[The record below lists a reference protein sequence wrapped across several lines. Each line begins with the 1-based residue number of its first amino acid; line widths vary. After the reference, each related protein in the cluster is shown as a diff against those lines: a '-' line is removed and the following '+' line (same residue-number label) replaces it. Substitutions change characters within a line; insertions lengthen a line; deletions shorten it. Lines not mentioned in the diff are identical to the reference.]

1 MSANR
6 PIRIEASSHLGSAL
20 HSLSQVPKEEN
31 GRFSWESNKLDEGTF
46 ELIYSLKFKP
56 DIDDYVKDGALWHVL
71 NECARAKNF
80 STVYFLQRLRAY
92 VKAHLDKR
100 PNTLVAI
107 SQVNCTLH
115 AVMPQKLPS
124 IFGPVEFKQSLS
136 NSDLAILNALS
147 TYERDRLGLQDD
159 FVYMTSQVR
168 ATDDRSAVDAA
179 YRNIKYCL
187 GVLNLI
193 CHGYGVSKRFGFPN
207 APVGKFL
214 SAASIFTIDR
224 KRREL
229 GGYLSENHYP
239 AFFKRNFSV
248 WQKQESDAISKYAK
262 HYVAD
267 LRRIDFS
274 EKMVQ
279 AVILFQEGLEATH
292 IDVALLKLW
301 TGIELLCARETK
313 ETTDKVVERA
323 SSLFTNPAH
332 AAMRLDFIQQF
343 RNKIVHR
350 GDAGDHSLLCA
361 QWASVYLAAIIR
373 FFLFNRYK
381 MRRHSEILDFLS
393 TPLDA
398 VKLTETM
405 SLYRRRLNAVRQ
417 RSKA

>member
-1 MSANR
+1 MPASR
-6 PIRIEASSHLGSAL
+6 PIKIEASGHLGPAL
-20 HSLSQVPKEEN
+20 NALSQVPKEEN
-31 GRFSWESNKLDEGTF
+31 GRISWESNKLDEGTF

-56 DIDDYVKDGALWHVL
+56 SIDDHIKDGALWHVL

-80 STVYFLQRLRAY
+80 STGFFLQRLRAF
-92 VKAHLDKR
+92 VKAYLDKR

-107 SQVNCTLH
+107 SQANCTFGAAL
-115 AVMPQKLPS
+115 PKKLPS
-124 IFGPVEFKQSLS
+124 IFGAVEFRHSLS
-136 NSDLAILNALS
+136 KSDIAILNKLS
-147 TYERDRLGLQDD
+147 AHERDRLGLLDD
-159 FVYMTSQVR
+159 FVYLTSHVR
-168 ATDDRSAVDAA
+168 ATDDRSAIDAA

-207 APVGKFL
+207 APMGTFL

-224 KRREL
+224 KRRKL

-239 AFFKRNFSV
+239 VFFKRNFSV
-248 WQKQESDAISKYAK
+248 RQKQESDVISKYAK
-262 HYVAD
+262 HYVAN
-267 LRRIDFS
+267 LRWIDFS
-274 EKMVQ
+274 EKIVQ

-313 ETTDKVVERA
+313 EATDKVVERA

-361 QWASVYLAAIIR
+361 QWASIYLAAIIG
-373 FFLFNRYK
+373 FFLFNKYK

-393 TPLDA
+393 IPLDA
-398 VKLTETM
+398 EKLTEAM
-405 SLYRRRLNAVRQ
+405 SVYRRRLSAVRQ
-417 RSKA
+417 RGKT